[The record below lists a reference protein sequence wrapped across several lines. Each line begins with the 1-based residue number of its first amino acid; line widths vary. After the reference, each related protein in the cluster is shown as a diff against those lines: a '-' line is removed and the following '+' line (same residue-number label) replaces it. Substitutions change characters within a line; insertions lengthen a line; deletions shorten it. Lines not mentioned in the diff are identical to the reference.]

1 MKTVEKP
8 MIVACIP
15 ALNREKTIASVIVQ
29 TQQFVDRVVVCDDGS
44 ADLTG
49 EIARALGAVVVRH
62 EKNMG
67 YGAAIASLFREA
79 RRLNADVAV
88 TLDGD
93 GQHDPK
99 QIPRL
104 VEPLM
109 SGEADFVI
117 GSRFLKG
124 EDAAMVPGY
133 RKVGLKLITN
143 LASNASYHGLT
154 DAQSGF
160 RAYGRKFLEA
170 ISVNEEGMGVS
181 TEILMKAKENGF
193 RVAEVPVTI
202 SYNEDSSTHNPLVH
216 GLNVILST
224 VKQLSIKR
232 PLIFYGIPGFI
243 SLAVALFFWV
253 WTLHVFSI
261 SRSIETNI
269 TLIALGATMVGLM
282 LMTTGLILW
291 VLISVVREKT

>member
-1 MKTVEKP
+1 MKTVEKSR
-8 MIVACIP
+8 IVACIP
-15 ALNREKTIASVIVQ
+15 ALNREKTIASVVIQ
-29 TQQFVDRVVVCDDGS
+29 AMRFVDRVVVCDDGS

-49 EIARALGAVVVRH
+49 EIARSLGAVVVRH

-79 RRLNADVAV
+79 RRLDADIAV

-93 GQHDPK
+93 GQHDPS

-133 RKVGLKLITN
+133 RKVGLKLITS

-170 ISVNEEGMGVS
+170 VSVNEEGMGVS
-181 TEILMKAKENGF
+181 TEILLKAKENGF
-193 RVAEVPVTI
+193 RVVEVPVTI
-202 SYNEDSSTHNPLVH
+202 SYDEDSSTHNPIKH
-216 GLNVILST
+216 GLNVVLST
-224 VKQLSIKR
+224 VKQQSIR
-232 PLIFYGIPGFI
+232 SPLLFYGLPGFL
-243 SLAVALFFWV
+243 SLIVSLIFWV
-253 WTLHVFSI
+253 WTLHIFSI
-261 SRSIETNI
+261 TRSIETNI
-269 TLIALGATMVGLM
+269 TLIALGTTIVGLM
-282 LMTTGLILW
+282 LMTTGILLW
-291 VLISVVREKT
+291 VLISVVKEKS